1 MKPRALQVVL
11 VILVITSLVAL
22 AGCDSGG
29 QPNAVATIASLAPTT
44 ATSTIFPTPQPTSA
58 TTPAGL
64 PTTIATASVRV
75 PAAQPTA
82 ASTAVPQ
89 ALIDLAKKIITQM
102 SQGDFAD
109 VETQFDDT
117 MQSQIPQDKLKS
129 AWDQLVAN
137 YGAYKGQK
145 NVTTGQQ
152 GGFNIVVVTTGFASS
167 DLDIRLVFGQ
177 DGRVAGLFFQPT
189 NPSAQPTYVPP
200 PYVDQSKF
208 TEKEVTVGSGQWQLP
223 GTLTLPAGKGP
234 FPGVVLVH
242 GSGPED
248 RDETIGPNKPFR
260 DLAWGL
266 ASQGI
271 AVLRYDKRTY
281 TYQKQMSSLQD
292 TITVKEEVTD
302 DAVLALNL
310 MRKLYSSSE
319 NGVDPN
325 RVFLLGH
332 SLGGMLVPM
341 IVQQQP
347 TPQGTPYIA
356 GAIVMAGP
364 TRPFEDILLDQA
376 KYIAN
381 LDGVVSD
388 AEQQQLSI
396 LQNQIANV
404 KKPDLSSSTPATD
417 LPLGLAAPYWLSLR
431 GYNPAQVAAGQK
443 EPMFIMQGLRDY
455 QVKEVDFNGWKS
467 ALSGR
472 ANVTFKLYPNV
483 NHIFKEGEGMGTPDE
498 YNMPGHVSQEAVDDI
513 GAWILKQ

>member
-1 MKPRALQVVL
+1 MKPRALQAIL
-11 VILVITSLVAL
+11 VILAITGLIAL
-22 AGCDSGG
+22 AGCDLGG
-29 QPNAVATIASLAPTT
+29 QPTPAPTQAVVT
-44 ATSTIFPTPQPTSA
+44 GSTDTPAIPMTVPP
-58 TTPAGL
+58 TTPGTSV
-64 PTTIATASVRV
+64 TTTTTTTAA
-75 PAAQPTA
+75 PAPQPTA

-89 ALIDLAKKIITQM
+89 ALIDLAKKIVTQM
-102 SQGDFAD
+102 SQGDFAG
-109 VETQFDDT
+109 VETQFDET
-117 MQSQIPQDKLKS
+117 MQSQIPADKLKG

-137 YGAYKGQK
+137 YGAYKGQ
-145 NVTTGQQ
+145 NAVTTGQQ
-152 GGFNIVVVTTGFASS
+152 QGFNIVVVTTGFASS
-167 DLDIRLVFGQ
+167 DLDIKLVFGQ
-177 DGRVAGLFFQPT
+177 DGRVSGLFFQPT

-208 TEKEVTVGSGQWQLP
+208 TEKDVTVGSGQWQLP
-223 GTLTLPAGKGP
+223 GTLSLPVGKGP

-266 ASQGI
+266 ASHGI

-281 TYQKQMSSLQD
+281 TYQKQMASLQD

-310 MRKLYSSSE
+310 LKTE

-325 RVFLLGH
+325 KVFLLGH

-341 IVQQQP
+341 IVQQQS
-347 TPQGTPYIA
+347 TPQLAAPYIA

-364 TRPFEDILLDQA
+364 TRPFEDIILDQA
-376 KYIAN
+376 EYIAN

-388 AEQQQLSI
+388 AEQQQLNI

-443 EPMFIMQGLRDY
+443 VPMFIMQGLRDY

-483 NHIFKEGEGMGTPDE
+483 NHIFKEGEGMSTPDE